1 MINTVC
7 TITILLYVL
16 YSACAAVPD
25 VVFHYRYNPSTAPL
39 YFNAYI
45 ADADAVNLGADSFGN
60 FTRGLYAK

>member
-1 MINTVC
+1 MC
-7 TITILLYVL
+7 TITILLCVL
-16 YSACAAVPD
+16 CSACAAVLD
-25 VVFHYRYNPSTAPL
+25 VVFYYHYNPSTTPL